1 MYFFLKKMTTYQLS
15 SIKQLIDLNG
25 EAVNFNLDFEVKATN
40 GETFQALVVTQETLD
55 SNQTLNYQ
63 TANGSISGS
72 INSDKGHYQNYFLV
86 LRADQPTEVTVSVNI
101 EELPDNTIS
110 NLDDANYH
118 HQQHLM
124 NNQNENNGKK
134 KSWFVRNRTYLLI
147 GFLVLCLIGVVWF
160 VKDTQV
166 FSSVFS
172 NEVNEKLNGG
182 FKQLNDTIDGIN
194 TGLSTKLSG
203 IDGLNSKIEDIS
215 SEINGLKGGI
225 NESLK
230 SDTVL
235 TKIDGLASEINGI
248 KGGLS
253 ETINTKIDGLR
264 EGYETLSSKLNERLI
279 PDNTDF
285 GEIKETL
292 DSIKRQVGDLSL
304 TPAPV
309 APLSGDGGKTTSNVE
324 DIFQKVKKLQINT

>member
-1 MYFFLKKMTTYQLS
+1 VPGIDTVWINGINDV
-15 SIKQLIDLNG
+15 IKIR
-25 EAVNFNLDFEVKATN
+25 F
-40 GETFQALVVTQETLD
+40 
-55 SNQTLNYQ
+55 SNRS
-63 TANGSISGS
+63 ANRR
-72 INSDKGHYQNYFLV
+72 F
-86 LRADQPTEVTVSVNI
+86 
-101 EELPDNTIS
+101 
-110 NLDDANYH
+110 
-118 HQQHLM
+118 
-124 NNQNENNGKK
+124 
-134 KSWFVRNRTYLLI
+134 
-147 GFLVLCLIGVVWF
+147 
-160 VKDTQV
+160 

-203 IDGLNSKIEDIS
+203 IDGLNSKIEGIS
-215 SEINGLKGGI
+215 TEINGLNGGI

-304 TPAPV
+304 APAPV
-309 APLSGDGGKTTSNVE
+309 APLPGDGAKTTSNVE